1 MNKEIDELPYSA
13 REDFGL
19 ILISALRYAHT
30 RATYI
35 TRATAE
41 YVLKNL
47 RFVNDKD
54 LYVMIRDL
62 EGCEHFGHHEIDGKM
77 WSEFRGQLIEERAF
91 RNMSKK
97 KKNVDTFSK
106 CVHGIDI

>member
-1 MNKEIDELPYSA
+1 MNKEIDELPYSE

-19 ILISALRYAHT
+19 ILICALRYAHT

-35 TRATAE
+35 TRTTAE

-54 LYVMIRDL
+54 LFVMIRDL
-62 EGCEHFGHHEIDGKM
+62 EGCEHFGHAEIDGRM
-77 WSEFRGQLIEERAF
+77 WCEFRRQLVEERE
-91 RNMSKK
+91 RRMMSKK
-97 KKNVDTFSK
+97 REKNRHV
-106 CVHGIDI
+106 

>member
-19 ILISALRYAHT
+19 ILVSALRYAHT

-35 TRATAE
+35 TRTTAE

-77 WSEFRGQLIEERAF
+77 WSEFRNQLIEEATLRG
-91 RNMSKK
+91 MSIKPE
-97 KKNVDTFSK
+97 N
-106 CVHGIDI
+106 IDI

>member
-1 MNKEIDELPYSA
+1 MIKEKDELPFSVSD
-13 REDFGL
+13 DFGL
-19 ILISALRYAHT
+19 ILVSALRYAHT
-30 RATYI
+30 RATYV

-47 RFVNDKD
+47 RFVNDRY

-62 EGCEHFGHHEIDGKM
+62 EGCEHFGHAEIDGKL
-77 WSEFRGQLIEERAF
+77 WCEFRRQLVEERE
-91 RNMSKK
+91 RRMMSKK
-97 KKNVDTFSK
+97 LEEIDTFEK